1 MLSIVPG
8 LRPSAAA
15 MGRRVALRLPRAA
28 LPVGPLLAIL
38 IALPIALLA
47 GCASTPSGGAAAPEP
62 VPVPK
67 QAATAVSNLTV
78 SFTDQAWNG
87 RAVPRSGCCQRCGGR
102 GMSPGLL
109 VERLP
114 AGTEAVIVEFN
125 DLSYQPLS
133 RGGGHGAIRVPCA
146 GRTEVEIPSFKEN
159 SDVLPEGV
167 LLEHRHRA
175 VGYGRGAYL
184 GPCGCGSNNLYE
196 ATVEAVRRV
205 DGKDEV
211 LASGTIKLG
220 RF

>member
-1 MLSIVPG
+1 MRPIVQG
-8 LRPSAAA
+8 LGLPAPVA
-15 MGRRVALRLPRAA
+15 GRRAALRLPHAA
-28 LPVGPLLAIL
+28 LPAGLLLAVL
-38 IALPIALLA
+38 ISVPIALLA
-47 GCASTPSGGAAAPEP
+47 GCASSPPGDAAVPEP
-62 VPVPK
+62 PPVPK
-67 QAATAVSNLTV
+67 KAAAAVSNLTV
-78 SFTDQAWNG
+78 SFTEQAWNG